1 MVAMI
6 LALVAVAAV
15 PASAAKIASGSLNA
29 SSMMRTETTALIP
42 LTAADGGKA
51 EAEDGRHAVRRQ
63 EEKVRWVGRRE
74 GIEPA
79 RGERANRDEFQ
90 ERLWREK

>member
-1 MVAMI
+1 MI
-6 LALVAVAAV
+6 LALVAVAAAPV
-15 PASAAKIASGSLNA
+15 SAAKIASGSLNA

-63 EEKVRWVGRRE
+63 EEKVRWVDR
-74 GIEPA
+74 
-79 RGERANRDEFQ
+79 
-90 ERLWREK
+90 